1 MKKFLIGALVA
12 SAILGFSSFTEAQT
26 EYENLC
32 CGGNYSCASD
42 CDNYSGEYCGR
53 YDCGR

>member
-1 MKKFLIGALVA
+1 MNKFLIGALVA